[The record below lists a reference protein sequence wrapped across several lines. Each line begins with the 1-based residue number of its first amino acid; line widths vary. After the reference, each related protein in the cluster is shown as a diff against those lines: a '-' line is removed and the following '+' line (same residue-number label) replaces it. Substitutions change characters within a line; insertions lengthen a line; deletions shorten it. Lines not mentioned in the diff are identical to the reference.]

1 MTTDISCHAFVATIE
16 VVFLILQL
24 SEISDIEEENIE
36 IAKGKGTFPGDISV
50 LDAHTGLDWNANAL
64 HLTSWPLYLDSGS
77 IVIYRSE
84 SIYRYSESIYSYSN
98 IIKLHQQNSTLY
110 TILILSKF

>member
-84 SIYRYSESIYSYSN
+84 SIYRYSESIYRYSN
-98 IIKLHQQNSTLY
+98 IIKLHQRG
-110 TILILSKF
+110 